1 MTQVATVRSASQPG
15 PALLPLKLSPP
26 VPRSETLL
34 RPDLQALLAE
44 VRLRPV
50 TLVVAPAGYGKTTLL
65 AQWADELQRT
75 GAHVLWLGLD
85 AEDQAPSLLLAYLV
99 RAFQRYL
106 PEVGE
111 ESWRVIHSAAD
122 LERDWP
128 VVAGALLSELQTAL
142 TTPTFLMID
151 DLHLISD
158 GPITTA
164 LIGYLLRAAP
174 PALHVIL
181 ASRRIIDISPLPRM
195 RAEGALVEVEQGDLS
210 LNREEA
216 AELLA
221 RAGVRLPAEELD
233 LLLQRTEG
241 WVLSVQL
248 AARALARLAPE
259 QRRTYLETLDSSE
272 RSLFDYLASEVL
284 AHLPPDLLEF
294 LAQAALTDQFD
305 APLIADVLGRT
316 DAEALINR
324 CVQLGLPISLVDT
337 RESGAPTYRFH
348 PLWSRLLR
356 ERALQTLGPQALV
369 ELHTRYGAAFERRG
383 RLEVAMAHY
392 GAAGDDEA
400 MAGALRRRAW
410 PLIESPQR
418 DSIRAWLE
426 SLPAERRDRDAELLH
441 MWGWSMAASH
451 PDQALQAIS
460 RAAELYSREG
470 NYQREL
476 RALSDVAAL
485 IFWEGRPAD
494 FADVCVRAVRAAN
507 RVRDTWARG
516 AALASTAALLY
527 SRGRYAAALRVA
539 AHATR
544 HPRSVFWQW
553 LLAMIVSSIHTQ
565 QGYPEAALTAIG
577 QALEMPQVERDDRLH
592 QNLLLLKALALYQQG
607 QLSEAVFV
615 ALDAYRRLSVYEQQS
630 VIGVSAAFL
639 ALLLAEQGEIEEATT
654 YLSRAR
660 SIANA
665 SGLAA
670 LLTRARV
677 IEAYLARRGG
687 QEAAAAAAALDLV
700 RHARAVGV
708 DPAVGA
714 ATRRSQAPGDLAP
727 PAQNTHDLWL
737 QLYLLVVLGEGGE
750 TERAANLAAELAE
763 EMLARGDGLFLASV
777 QIYRAA
783 LEQRLGHP
791 DAALEALRAG
801 WNLCERHRFGFL
813 PGLPQTVIEQAVAGA
828 IEHGLAPEAVGQ
840 VLRRQIPRSAP
851 ALLVQMLS
859 RHTTPAIRARIATL
873 LGDLGSAQAYATL
886 RTMLKER
893 HPDVRSAAESS
904 LERLV
909 YRPTYRLNVRTLGA
923 FGVWRGDVE
932 IRDRDWRSVKARQL
946 LQLLLVERGRMLPRD
961 RIMDMLWPG
970 LETEAAA
977 NNLRVTLSRLTK
989 AIEPNRPEGAPM
1001 YYILQ
1006 QGDTYGFNI
1015 ESDHGYDA
1023 AEFSEA
1029 VEQGRAALQRGQ
1041 RGEAI
1046 ARFRHAISLY
1056 GGPFLPDCLYEDW
1069 SVVERERLELLFT
1082 EASLRL
1088 GALLLEDGHPHEAI
1102 GLAWRVLE
1110 YDQAQE
1116 EAYQLL
1122 MRAYGILGERSTALR
1137 LYNRCVAALHQELG
1151 VEPLPETVAIYQK
1164 IRGNHPLAP

>member
-15 PALLPLKLSPP
+15 PALLPLKLAPP
-26 VPRSETLL
+26 APRSETLL

-65 AQWADELQRT
+65 TQWADELQRT

-99 RAFQRYL
+99 RAFQRHL

-142 TTPTFLMID
+142 ITPTFLIID
-151 DLHLISD
+151 DVHLISD

-174 PALHVIL
+174 PTLHVIL
-181 ASRRIIDISPLPRM
+181 ASRRPIDIAPLPRL

-210 LNREEA
+210 LTREEA

-259 QRRTYLETLDSSE
+259 QRRAYLETLDSSE

-284 AHLPPDLLEF
+284 ANLPPDLLEF
-294 LAQAALTDQFD
+294 LGQAALTDQFD
-305 APLIADVLGRT
+305 APLIAEALGRP

-337 RESGAPTYRFH
+337 GESGVPSYRFH

-356 ERALQTLGPQALV
+356 ERALHTLDAQALV

-392 GAAGDDEA
+392 SAAGDDEA

-426 SLPAERRDRDAELLH
+426 SLPAERREHDAELLH

-460 RAAELYSREG
+460 RAAELYSRDG

-494 FADVCVRAVRAAN
+494 FARVCVRAVHAAN

-539 AHATR
+539 AHAAR

-607 QLSEAVFV
+607 QVSEAVFV

-639 ALLLAEQGEIEEATT
+639 ALLLAEQGETEEAIT

-665 SGLAA
+665 SGSAA
-670 LLTRARV
+670 LLTRTQV
-677 IEAYLARRGG
+677 IDAYLAHRSR
-687 QEAAAAAAALDLV
+687 QDVAATAAALDLA
-700 RHARAVGV
+700 RRSRAVGA
-708 DPAVGA
+708 DPALAA
-714 ATRRSQAPGDLAP
+714 ATNRVQTPGDLAP
-727 PAQNTHDLWL
+727 PAQSTHDLWL

-750 TERAANLAAELAE
+750 TERAANLAAELAG
-763 EMLARGDGLFLASV
+763 EMLARGDGLFLASI

-783 LEQRLGHP
+783 LEQRLGNP
-791 DAALEALRAG
+791 EASLQALRAG
-801 WNLCERHRFGFL
+801 WDVCEHHRFGFL
-813 PGLPQTVIEQAVAGA
+813 PGLPQSVVEQAVASA
-828 IEHGLAPEAVGQ
+828 IEHDLAPVAVGE
-840 VLRRQIPRSAP
+840 VLRCQLPQSAP
-851 ALLVQMLS
+851 ALLLRMLS
-859 RHTTPAIRARIATL
+859 SHSAPAIRARVAAL
-873 LGDLGSAQAYATL
+873 LGDLGAAQAYATL
-886 RTMLKER
+886 RTMLKDR
-893 HPDVRSAAESS
+893 HPDVRSAAERA

-909 YRPTYRLNVRTLGA
+909 YRPAYRLNVRTLGA

-970 LETEAAA
+970 LDTEAAA

-1006 QGDTYGFNI
+1006 QGDTYGFNV

-1023 AEFSEA
+1023 AEFSNA

-1041 RGEAI
+1041 RAEAI
-1046 ARFRHAISLY
+1046 ARFRQAISLY

-1088 GALLLEDGHPHEAI
+1088 GNLLLEDGNPHEAI

-1151 VEPLPETVAIYQK
+1151 VEPLPQTVAIYQK
-1164 IRGNHPLAP
+1164 IRGNLPAP

>member
-1 MTQVATVRSASQPG
+1 MTQVAAIRSASQPG

-99 RAFQRYL
+99 RAFQRHL

-142 TTPTFLMID
+142 TTPTFLIID

-181 ASRRIIDISPLPRM
+181 ASRRMIDISPLPRM

-221 RAGVRLPAEELD
+221 RAGVHLPAGELD

-284 AHLPPDLLEF
+284 ANLPPDLLEF

-305 APLIADVLGRT
+305 APLIAEVLGRP

-324 CVQLGLPISLVDT
+324 CVQLGLPISPVDT
-337 RESGAPTYRFH
+337 GESGAPTYRFH

-356 ERALQTLGPQALV
+356 ERAQQTLGPQALV
-369 ELHTRYGAAFERRG
+369 ELHTRYGAAFERRS

-392 GAAGDDEA
+392 SAAGDDEA

-426 SLPAERRDRDAELLH
+426 SLPVERRERDAELLH

-607 QLSEAVFV
+607 QISEAVFV

-665 SGLAA
+665 NGLAA

-677 IEAYLARRGG
+677 IEAYLARRSG
-687 QEAAAAAAALDLV
+687 QEAAATAAALDLM
-700 RHARAVGV
+700 RHARAVGA
-708 DPAVGA
+708 DLATAA
-714 ATRRSQAPGDLAP
+714 ATRRNQAPGDLAP
-727 PAQNTHDLWL
+727 PAQSTHDLWL

-750 TERAANLAAELAE
+750 TERAANLAAELAA

-783 LEQRLGHP
+783 LEQRLGHSE
-791 DAALEALRAG
+791 AALEALRAG

-813 PGLPQTVIEQAVAGA
+813 PGLPQTVVEQAVASA
-828 IEHGLAPEAVGQ
+828 IEQGLAPEAVGQ
-840 VLRRQIPRSAP
+840 VLRRQIPRTAP
-851 ALLVQMLS
+851 ALLMQMLS

-909 YRPTYRLNVRTLGA
+909 YRPAYRLNVRTLGA

-932 IRDRDWRSVKARQL
+932 IRDRDWRSIKARQL

-1041 RGEAI
+1041 RAEAI

-1088 GALLLEDGHPHEAI
+1088 GALLLEDGNPHEAI

-1164 IRGNHPLAP
+1164 IRGNHPLTP

>member
-1 MTQVATVRSASQPG
+1 MSQVATVRSTSQPG
-15 PALLPLKLSPP
+15 PALLPLKLAPP

-65 AQWADELQRT
+65 TQWADELQRT
-75 GAHVLWLGLD
+75 GAHVIWLSLD

-99 RAFQRYL
+99 RAFQRHL

-142 TTPTFLMID
+142 TMPTFLIID
-151 DLHLISD
+151 DVHLISD
-158 GPITTA
+158 GPITMA

-174 PALHVIL
+174 PTLHVIL
-181 ASRRIIDISPLPRM
+181 ASRRMIDIAPLPRM

-210 LNREEA
+210 LTREEA

-259 QRRTYLETLDSSE
+259 QRRAYLETLDSSE

-284 AHLPPDLLEF
+284 ANLPQDLLEF
-294 LAQAALTDQFD
+294 LSQAALTDQFD
-305 APLIADVLGRT
+305 APLIAEALGRPE
-316 DAEALINR
+316 AEALINR

-337 RESGAPTYRFH
+337 GESSVPSYRFH

-356 ERALQTLGPQALV
+356 ERALHTLDAQALV

-383 RLEVAMAHY
+383 RLEAAMAHY
-392 GAAGDDEA
+392 SAAGDAEA
-400 MAGALRRRAW
+400 IAGALRRRAW

-426 SLPAERRDRDAELLH
+426 SLPVERRERDAELLH
-441 MWGWSMAASH
+441 MWGWSMAASN

-460 RAAELYSREG
+460 RAAELYRREG

-494 FADVCVRAVRAAN
+494 FANVCVRAVHAAN

-539 AHATR
+539 AHATH

-607 QLSEAVFV
+607 QVSEAVFV

-639 ALLLAEQGEIEEATT
+639 ALLLVEQGETEEATT

-665 SGLAA
+665 SGSAS
-670 LLTRARV
+670 LLTRAQV

-687 QEAAAAAAALDLV
+687 QDAVATAAALDLM
-700 RHARAVGV
+700 RRSRAVGA
-708 DPAVGA
+708 DPAV
-714 ATRRSQAPGDLAP
+714 ATATNRVQTPGDLAP
-727 PAQNTHDLWL
+727 PAQSTHDLWL

-750 TERAANLAAELAE
+750 TERAANLAAELAG

-783 LEQRLGHP
+783 LEQRLGHS
-791 DAALEALRAG
+791 DTSLQALRAG

-813 PGLPQTVIEQAVAGA
+813 PGLPQAVVEQAVASA
-828 IEHGLAPEAVGQ
+828 IEHDLAPVAVGE
-840 VLRRQIPRSAP
+840 VLRCQIPRSAP
-851 ALLVQMLS
+851 ALLLQMLS
-859 RHTTPAIRARIATL
+859 SHTSPAIRARIAGL
-873 LGDLGSAQAYATL
+873 LGDLGAAQAYATL
-886 RTMLKER
+886 RTMLKDR
-893 HPDVRSAAESS
+893 HPDVRGAAESA

-909 YRPTYRLNVRTLGA
+909 YRPAYRLNVRTLGA

-932 IRDRDWRSVKARQL
+932 IRDRDWRSIKARQL

-970 LETEAAA
+970 LDNEAAA
-977 NNLRVTLSRLTK
+977 NNLRVTISRLTK

-1006 QGDTYGFNI
+1006 QGDTYGFNV

-1023 AEFSEA
+1023 AEFSKA
-1029 VEQGRAALQRGQ
+1029 VEQGRNALQRGQ
-1041 RGEAI
+1041 RAEAI
-1046 ARFRHAISLY
+1046 AHFRQAISLY

-1088 GALLLEDGHPHEAI
+1088 GNLLLEDGNPHEAI

-1110 YDQAQE
+1110 YDHAQE

-1122 MRAYGILGERSTALR
+1122 MRAYSVLGERSTALR

-1164 IRGNHPLAP
+1164 IRRNLLAP

>member
-15 PALLPLKLSPP
+15 PALLPLKLAPP

-65 AQWADELQRT
+65 TQWADELQRT

-99 RAFQRYL
+99 RAFQRHL

-142 TTPTFLMID
+142 TTPTFLIID
-151 DLHLISD
+151 DVHLISD

-174 PALHVIL
+174 PTLHVIL
-181 ASRRIIDISPLPRM
+181 ASRRMIDISPLPRM

-210 LNREEA
+210 LNRDEA

-284 AHLPPDLLEF
+284 ANLPPDLLEF

-305 APLIADVLGRT
+305 APLIAEVLARP

-324 CVQLGLPISLVDT
+324 CVQLGLPISLVDSG
-337 RESGAPTYRFH
+337 ESAAQSYRFH

-356 ERALQTLGPQALV
+356 ERALHTLGAGALV
-369 ELHTRYGAAFERRG
+369 DLHTRYGAAFERRG

-392 GAAGDDEA
+392 SAAGDDEA

-426 SLPAERRDRDAELLH
+426 SLPAERRERDAELLH
-441 MWGWSMAASH
+441 MWGWSIAASQ
-451 PDQALQAIS
+451 PDQALQTIS

-494 FADVCVRAVRAAN
+494 FANVCVRAVHAAN

-607 QLSEAVFV
+607 QVNEAVFV

-639 ALLLAEQGEIEEATT
+639 ALLLAEQGETEEAIT

-665 SGLAA
+665 SGSAA
-670 LLTRARV
+670 LLTRTQV
-677 IEAYLARRGG
+677 IEAYLARRSG
-687 QEAAAAAAALDLV
+687 QDAIATAAALDLV
-700 RHARAVGV
+700 RHSRAVGG
-708 DPAVGA
+708 DPAA
-714 ATRRSQAPGDLAP
+714 ATATQRGQAPGDLAP
-727 PAQNTHDLWL
+727 PAQSTHDLWL

-750 TERAANLAAELAE
+750 TERAANLAAELAS

-783 LEQRLGHP
+783 LEQRLGKP
-791 DAALEALRAG
+791 DASLEALQVG

-813 PGLPQTVIEQAVAGA
+813 PGLPQAVVEHAVASA
-828 IEHGLAPEAVGQ
+828 IEHGLAPVAVGE

-851 ALLVQMLS
+851 ALLLQMLANP
-859 RHTTPAIRARIATL
+859 TTPAIRARIAVL
-873 LGDLGSAQAYATL
+873 LGDLGAAQAYSTL
-886 RTMLKER
+886 RTMLKDR
-893 HPDVRSAAESS
+893 HPDVRSAAESAM
-904 LERLV
+904 ERLV
-909 YRPTYRLNVRTLGA
+909 YRPGYRLNVRTLGA

-932 IRDRDWRSVKARQL
+932 IRDRDWRSIKARQL

-970 LETEAAA
+970 LDTEAAA

-1006 QGDTYGFNI
+1006 QGDTYGFNVD
-1015 ESDHGYDA
+1015 SDHGYDA
-1023 AEFSEA
+1023 AEFSDA

-1041 RGEAI
+1041 RAEAI
-1046 ARFRHAISLY
+1046 TRFRQAISLY

-1088 GALLLEDGHPHEAI
+1088 GNLLLEDGNPHEAI

-1164 IRGNHPLAP
+1164 IRGSHPAS